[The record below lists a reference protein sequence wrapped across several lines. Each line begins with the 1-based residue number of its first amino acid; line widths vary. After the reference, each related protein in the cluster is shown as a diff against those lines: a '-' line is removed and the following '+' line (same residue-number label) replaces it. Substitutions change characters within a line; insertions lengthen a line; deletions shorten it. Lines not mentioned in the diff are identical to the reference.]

1 MSNKILLILWGES
14 YRSGLHMTRT
24 RGTQN
29 YIERQLF
36 ASQSHIDFINH
47 IKHTHNVETDVVI
60 KSYKLNEEDD
70 NKLIKFYK
78 DKANLI
84 NHMLHDNLFSSESLF
99 LNDMY
104 NDTCELIANNCYS
117 HVLYIRIDIYL
128 KKYFTKNITFDEKIK
143 FAFIDSCML
152 IEKSNNEKIKNICQ
166 QIVIYPKSFFYVI
179 QRKIIYNATH
189 EICNHLIQNN
199 VSENDIVFLVN
210 TLHICS
216 TDMGWNPLFVQ
227 VGRNYNAL
235 YNNKLLHQYT
245 IEYIFDNESKLLL
258 LDKDKTVNYWNHY
271 ILNEE
276 AAENLE
282 ICKIVI

>member
-14 YRSGLHMTRT
+14 YRSGSQMTRT

-36 ASQSHIDFINH
+36 ASQSHVDFINH
-47 IKHTHNVETDVVI
+47 IKHTHNVETDLVI
-60 KSYKLNEEDD
+60 KSYKLNEKDD

-78 DKANLI
+78 DRANLI

-104 NDTCELIANNCYS
+104 NDTCELIVNNCYS

-128 KKYFTKNITFDEKIK
+128 KNYFIKNVMLDDKIK
-143 FAFIDSCML
+143 FAFIDSNASLDKM
-152 IEKSNNEKIKNICQ
+152 NNEKKKYICQ
-166 QIVIYPKSFFYVI
+166 QIIIYPKEFFYVI

-189 EICNHLIQNN
+189 EICNHLIENN
-199 VSENDIVFLVN
+199 VSENNIDFLVN

-216 TDMGWNPLFVQ
+216 TDIGWNPLFVQ
-227 VGRNYNAL
+227 VGRHYNLL
-235 YNNKLLHQYT
+235 YSRSLDCHNT
-245 IEYIFDNESKLLL
+245 IEYIFNNESKLLL
-258 LDKDKTVNYWNHY
+258 LDKEKTVNYWNHY

-276 AAENLE
+276 AAENVE